1 MNRRNFFSRL
11 AASGLAAGA
20 LGWAVG
26 SGPSLG
32 PGLDFV
38 QGTTRRRPRT
48 QAARKPHNPNLDRV
62 GISSWSFRAYFQATR
77 EPDSKLTGQML
88 ALLDFPEMI
97 ADQYDVHNLEF
108 VAPHFA
114 SAEPAYLQEIKAK
127 LLVAHSRLVNIP
139 VDIKEIWNEGGLSD
153 PKEEVRD
160 PAIEASKKWIDI
172 AKTLGARS
180 VRCDP
185 GKVNPDDLALT
196 IDSYKKLVAYGK
208 PKGIYVIIENHGEI
222 ADHAEQLVKI
232 FKGVGSEFI
241 GALPDFGNFSDE
253 TARERGLTTLF
264 PYAKTVCHAKGLE
277 FDASG
282 NESKFDFPKCVGI
295 SKKAGYKGVYSI
307 EYEGPGDPYAGVHA
321 VVAELVRLL

>member
-1 MNRRNFFSRL
+1 MNRRDFFTWIAGS
-11 AASGLAAGA
+11 SLAAGA
-20 LGWAVG
+20 SGWAAG
-26 SGPSLG
+26 T
-32 PGLDFV
+32 GLV
-38 QGTTRRRPRT
+38 EGGQTTSTRHHTRT
-48 QAARKPHNPNLDRV
+48 QATRKPHNPRLERV
-62 GISSWSFRAYFQATR
+62 GISSWSFRDYFQATR

-114 SAEPAYLQEIKAK
+114 STEPAYLQEIKSK
-127 LLVAHSRLVNIP
+127 LLVAHSRVVNIP

-153 PKEEVRD
+153 PTADVRD
-160 PAIEASKKWIDI
+160 AAIEASKKWIDI

-185 GKVNPDDLALT
+185 GKVNAEDLAPT
-196 IDSYKKLVAYGK
+196 IDSYRKLVAYGK

-222 ADHAEQLVKI
+222 ADHAELLVKI

-253 TARERGLTTLF
+253 AARERGLTLLF
-264 PYAKTVCHAKGLE
+264 PYGKTVCHAKGLE
-277 FDASG
+277 FEAGG
-282 NESKFDFPKCVGI
+282 NETKFDFPKCVEI
-295 SKKAGYKGVYSI
+295 SRKAGYKGVYSI
-307 EYEGPGDPYAGVHA
+307 EYEGSGDPYAGVHE
-321 VVAELVRLL
+321 VVAELLRYL